1 MIFLENLIS
10 FFIYPIRGIIIPSL
24 IGICHWKITLN
35 ILFVSSPFFWLLWAY
50 FKGKDD
56 RDKKFTKFGF
66 YFGLF
71 PTTLISV
78 VTGVWDIYHVYE
90 SMGVKACAGLTGVT
104 ATVLTI
110 IATIFGYFYNKSQ
123 SKIQAIHAESEWRKR
138 LLDLE
143 KKPFYTTNDLLELN
157 SFINPYHEE
166 HGKDNLDIYVNDV
179 IVGCIEHLNDDNN
192 NNRGNSTIE
201 KSYKIE
207 NYLKPIL
214 FGKTNNNDTKEN
226 SKSDSDDTKKST
238 LWDIWFPNY
247 CRVIKNEIDTIK
259 IRRCIHA
266 LLKDDWEK
274 NVRQHTFYK
283 E

>member
-1 MIFLENLIS
+1 MICIKFSQLSNFIS
-10 FFIYPIRGIIIPSL
+10 T
-24 IGICHWKITLN
+24 HWEN
-35 ILFVSSPFFWLLWAY
+35 ILLVLSPFFVLLISY
-50 FKGKDD
+50 FIGFWWKFPKGI
-56 RDKKFTKFGF
+56 FFII
-66 YFGLF
+66 LF

-90 SMGVKACAGLTGVT
+90 SMSVKACAELTGVT

-143 KKPFYTTNDLLELN
+143 KKPIYTTNDLLELN
-157 SFINPYHEE
+157 SFINPYHQK
-166 HGKDNLDIYVNDV
+166 HGKDNLDIYVNNV
-179 IVGCIEHLNDDNN
+179 IVHCIKHLDDDDNN
-192 NNRGNSTIE
+192 NIGNSTIE
-201 KSYKIE
+201 KNYKIE
-207 NYLKPIL
+207 NYLKSIL
-214 FGKTNNNDTKEN
+214 FGQTKKNQNPIKKVQNLIEN
-226 SKSDSDDTKKST
+226 LKSDKKSSKSAKDNDRET
-238 LWDIWFPNY
+238 LWDIWPQNC
-247 CRVIKNEIDTIK
+247 CRVIRDKNDIIK

>member
-1 MIFLENLIS
+1 MICIKFSQLSNFISTHWELNIPLIFLP
-10 FFIYPIRGIIIPSL
+10 FICLFGAYKKKNKFS
-24 IGICHWKITLN
+24 KTTFYS
-35 ILFVSSPFFWLLWAY
+35 ILFSS
-50 FKGKDD
+50 
-56 RDKKFTKFGF
+56 
-66 YFGLF
+66 
-71 PTTLISV
+71 TLVAVI
-78 VTGVWDIYHVYE
+78 TGVFDIYQIYKWMH
-90 SMGVKACAGLTGVT
+90 VKACAELTGVT

-157 SFINPYHEE
+157 SFINPYHKK

-274 NVRQHTFYK
+274 NVRQHIFYK

>member
-1 MIFLENLIS
+1 MICIKFSQLSNFISTHWELNIPLIFLP
-10 FFIYPIRGIIIPSL
+10 FICLFGAYKKKNKFS
-24 IGICHWKITLN
+24 KTTFYS
-35 ILFVSSPFFWLLWAY
+35 ILFSS
-50 FKGKDD
+50 
-56 RDKKFTKFGF
+56 
-66 YFGLF
+66 
-71 PTTLISV
+71 TLIAV
-78 VTGVWDIYHVYE
+78 ITGVFDIYQIYKWMH
-90 SMGVKACAGLTGVT
+90 VKACAELTGVT

-166 HGKDNLDIYVNDV
+166 HGKDNLDIYVNNV
-179 IVGCIEHLNDDNN
+179 IVECIDHLNYHKLNTDKE
-192 NNRGNSTIE
+192 TIDYE
-201 KSYKIE
+201 LE
-207 NYLKPIL
+207 DYLIPIL
-214 FGKTNNNDTKEN
+214 NVCVEKNKGKDKNENETSEKQLSDTGDKN
-226 SKSDSDDTKKST
+226 T
-238 LWDIWFPNY
+238 LWDIWPQN
-247 CRVIKNEIDTIK
+247 CHEVIRDKNDTIK